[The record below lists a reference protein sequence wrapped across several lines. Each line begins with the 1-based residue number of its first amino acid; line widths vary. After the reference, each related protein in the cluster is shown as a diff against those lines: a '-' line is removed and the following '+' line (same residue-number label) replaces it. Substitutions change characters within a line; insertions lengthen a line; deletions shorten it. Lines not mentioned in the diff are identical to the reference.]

1 MFSPDMLRGEMMSE
15 KDGED
20 QVLLSHPEI
29 DEDLF
34 QDFVRE
40 QESERAALGRA
51 FAHFLLESLRPL
63 QIPGKIEI
71 PEVTDLEEV
80 QSMLTERV
88 AEWTEQ
94 WKQEGRE
101 DCLGQARGV
110 LSQYLERRF
119 GPLPEEFRRRIE
131 TISSISEITELSI
144 RAGEASS
151 LAVLAAGLT

>member
-1 MFSPDMLRGEMMSE
+1 MLKEEAMPE
-15 KDGED
+15 NDDEY
-20 QVLLSHPEI
+20 QVLLSHPEM
-29 DEDLF
+29 DEELF
-34 QDFVRE
+34 RDFVRE
-40 QESERAALGRA
+40 QELERAELRRA
-51 FAHFLLESLRPL
+51 VAHYLLESLRPL

-71 PEVTDLEEV
+71 PEIAELEEV
-80 QSMLTERV
+80 QSMLTEHV

-119 GPLPEEFRRRIE
+119 GPLPEEIRRRIE
-131 TISSISEITELSI
+131 TIASISEMTELSI

-151 LAVLAAGLT
+151 LAVLMSPAL